1 MQSSQHGFTL
11 IELVVVIVILGVLAA
26 TVLPRYINLQG
37 DAGDAAAQGVAGAL
51 SSALAMNY
59 GKYQLSSAATGVID
73 VTSTDITCSMLE
85 PLLAGGKLPD
95 EVSFVSNGKVTCA
108 APAGAGGQDTTTCML
123 KHSKGTTTAG
133 FPVIVTCTR

>member
-1 MQSSQHGFTL
+1 MRSKQHGFTL

-26 TVLPRYINLQG
+26 TALPRYINLQG
-37 DAGDAAAQGVAGAL
+37 DAGDAVAQGVAGAL

-59 GKYQLSSAATGVID
+59 AKYQLSSAATGVID
-73 VTSTDITCSMLE
+73 VTSTDVKCSTLE

-95 EVSFVSNGKVTCA
+95 EVGFVNDGKVSCA
-108 APAGAGGQDTTTCML
+108 DPAGAGGQDTTTCML
-123 KHSKGTTTAG
+123 RHTKGTTTAG